1 MTPLD
6 IKKDSKLKSGMNLMI
21 VQFALYFIPL
31 ITIPYVVKTVGIENY
46 GKYVF
51 FQAVMGLLGVI
62 INWGFIQTGVRD
74 ISVCKTLDEINR
86 EYSHILYSKLLALFI
101 ACAIGSALFLFGM
114 FRAEWELYSLSFLA
128 LPVIFLDTAFLYQ
141 GIEKLKDFV
150 NISLAGNLCVLALL
164 FLTVREEGDYRLL
177 PMVFSAPRILAYLFS
192 IYFLHYRFRIVPNA
206 FSLSGVYEKL
216 RSNFSIFATN
226 ISAILYT
233 RATQV
238 ILGVAAGTEFVG
250 YYAVADQLVFAYSNI
265 QGKISTV
272 YQPQIAQAFKDDFNE
287 AVVKARENTCMI
299 FLAAMAGFLFT
310 QFFAPEI
317 LYFLFKDRA
326 AGSVHVLRILS
337 VNFVTMH
344 LSYIMAMQILLSLH
358 REWEI
363 LKPSIYAAILNLT
376 LGSALIYFFRHTG
389 AALSVA
395 LIEVIIC
402 VYFYLKVKGY
412 GIDVLDRKMLMTLLN
427 FVVSLLFILSGL
439 KFLYVITD
447 VSVYVKF
454 PLVTVFYALSI
465 LLALKAL
472 NIIDFKKRKLLI
484 GQVAINDQ
492 VESEDTRAERP

>member
-1 MTPLD
+1 MPLK

-31 ITIPYVVKTVGIENY
+31 VTIPYVVKTVGMGNY

-74 ISVCKTLDEINR
+74 ISVCRTLEEINR
-86 EYSHILYSKLLALFI
+86 EYSHIFYSKLLALFI
-101 ACAIGSALFLFGM
+101 ACAVGGALFLFGM
-114 FRAEWELYSLSFLA
+114 FRDEWVLYSLSFLA

-164 FLTVREEGDYRLL
+164 FIVVKKEGDYRLL
-177 PMVFSAPRILAYLFS
+177 PLVFFAPRIAAYLFS
-192 IYFLHYRFRIVPNA
+192 VYFLHYRFRIAPNV
-206 FSLSGVYEKL
+206 LSFGGVYEKL

-226 ISAILYT
+226 VSAILYT

-272 YQPQIAQAFKDDFNE
+272 YQPQIAQGFKDDFNG
-287 AVVKARENTCMI
+287 AVIKAKENTCMI
-299 FLAAMAGFLFT
+299 FLAAIAGFLFT
-310 QFFAPEI
+310 QFFAEEI
-317 LYFLFKDRA
+317 LYFLFRDRA
-326 AGSVHVLRILS
+326 AGSVHVLKILS

-358 REWEI
+358 KEWEI

-376 LGSALIYFFRHTG
+376 LGSVLIYYFRHIG

-395 LIEVIIC
+395 LIEAAVC
-402 VYFYLKVKGY
+402 VYFYIKVKGF
-412 GIDVLDRKMLMTLLN
+412 GINVLDRKLLLTLLN
-427 FVVSLLFILSGL
+427 FVIALLFVLSGL
-439 KFLYVITD
+439 KFLYGMAD

-454 PLVTVFYALSI
+454 PLVVVFYALSI
-465 LLALKAL
+465 IISLKAL
-472 NIIDFKKRKLLI
+472 NIIDFKKRKLLM
-484 GQVAINDQ
+484 GQAAVNDT
-492 VESEDTRAERP
+492 VGSEDTRAERP